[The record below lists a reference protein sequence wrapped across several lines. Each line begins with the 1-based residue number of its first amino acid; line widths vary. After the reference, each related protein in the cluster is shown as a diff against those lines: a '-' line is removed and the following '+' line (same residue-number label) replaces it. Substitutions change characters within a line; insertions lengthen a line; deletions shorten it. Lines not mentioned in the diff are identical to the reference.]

1 MQNNTPCVYNY
12 WDSSF
17 SRLGFAV
24 FWQCGPGIFYL
35 FCHYKVCGK
44 WAIFVAAVPFGLQRL
59 ILIEW
64 ASMKINAC
72 TIASLDWH
80 RSKIRDLSS
89 LKSISLDYWKWR
101 QTAKK
106 NSGFGCWYGVVLS
119 LPTGV
124 VKYYL
129 NIHLG
134 PRKLFVVSRLSLGN
148 MLADLNFKSKSIIH

>member
-1 MQNNTPCVYNY
+1 MWS
-12 WDSSF
+12 WD
-17 SRLGFAV
+17 
-24 FWQCGPGIFYL
+24 FYL

-80 RSKIRDLSS
+80 RSKIQDLSS

-106 NSGFGCWYGVVLS
+106 NSGFGCCADMEWYYHFPLGLWS
-119 LPTGV
+119 ITWTYILALASFLLCQG
-124 VKYYL
+124 L
-129 NIHLG
+129 HLG
-134 PRKLFVVSRLSLGN
+134 ICWLIWISNQNQLFIN
-148 MLADLNFKSKSIIH
+148 DLCWLIVTLFCCSW